1 MTLLYGILNE
11 CAKTTAI
18 MLSLGM
24 PAAGACNAASTV
36 CGSSG
41 MTSDHVTCLTPG
53 YGHQRN
59 EIVGTLGL

>member
-24 PAAGACNAASTV
+24 PAAGECNSALTM
-36 CGSSG
+36 CGDSG
-41 MTSDHVTCLTPG
+41 MSSNHVACVTPG
-53 YGHQRN
+53 YGHLRD